1 MIKGNQS
8 NLPVIIISGASGFIG
23 RYFLEFLRN
32 KYFIYALARR
42 SQKAADIPNHKN
54 INWIRVDI
62 ANEPEIKRVILDISN
77 NGGADY
83 FLHLAGFFDFHNLHH
98 PEYRRTNVQGMKYI
112 LEVCDNLKLKRFI
125 FSSSLAIL
133 DFSNPSRIINEDS
146 LADATYP
153 YAVTKREGEEMLKEF
168 SSFFPCTIIRLAA
181 MFSDWCE
188 HKPLYSLLSTW
199 LSPNWDH
206 RILGGK
212 GESAIPYLHIYDLIN
227 MFKRIIAM
235 TEQLPNYHILN
246 ASPGY
251 SVSHKELFKIAC
263 KYNYFRPVKAIY
275 TKKWFA
281 TFGVILKNIMGTAF
295 GKRPFERLWMMK
307 YIDKKLIVDS
317 THTRTLLNWE
327 PVKRYNIKRR
337 LLFMIAKM
345 KSNPHD
351 WHYRNAMRPSY
362 AITERQYIKIYETML
377 KLKEQ
382 IIRDIHKQLID
393 KHNSDRLSHYQAM
406 PVEARAHCVE
416 YIFKILEMDIRTGD
430 RSHILEYAEHLAE
443 HRFLE
448 KFPLKEVLA
457 AISLTS
463 DTITRA
469 LMSQPELRD
478 MRQRIFDEIMLSFQ
492 LMKDEV
498 EDTYMYLS
506 SNNK

>member
-1 MIKGNQS
+1 
-8 NLPVIIISGASGFIG
+8 
-23 RYFLEFLRN
+23 
-32 KYFIYALARR
+32 
-42 SQKAADIPNHKN
+42 
-54 INWIRVDI
+54 
-62 ANEPEIKRVILDISN
+62 
-77 NGGADY
+77 
-83 FLHLAGFFDFHNLHH
+83 
-98 PEYRRTNVQGMKYI
+98 
-112 LEVCDNLKLKRFI
+112 
-125 FSSSLAIL
+125 
-133 DFSNPSRIINEDS
+133 
-146 LADATYP
+146 
-153 YAVTKREGEEMLKEF
+153 MLKEF

-275 TKKWFA
+275 TKKWLA

-492 LMKDEV
+492 LMKDEI